1 MSADAATS
9 ANPSVLEDLVDI
21 LYQPA
26 AVFERRRETVAFGLA
41 MILLAVLSAVVF
53 FATKSGFD
61 PVLDVM
67 VKQQAAEILR
77 ANPTLTPEQVAA
89 SSGMMKG
96 GIIGT
101 MLAYPLII
109 PFLAGL
115 LMWVVGKFFDSRMAI
130 GAAIMVATYS
140 YVPRFIGFIVASL
153 MAVLLPEDQ
162 ITSFFSISLSPARFL
177 DPATHS
183 IGVMSLL
190 ARLDLFLLWQ
200 TFVAGVGVSV
210 LGGVSRGRGMTVAFL
225 VWLLGFLP
233 LIPALLR

>member
-1 MSADAATS
+1 MSAETVKGS
-9 ANPSVLEDLVDI
+9 KPSVLEDFVDI

-41 MILLAVLSAVVF
+41 MVLLTVLSAVVF

-77 ANPTLTPEQVAA
+77 ANPALTPEQLAG
-89 SSGMMKG
+89 STGMMKG

-115 LMWVVGKFFDSRMAI
+115 LMWVIGKFFDSKLAI
-130 GAAIMVATYS
+130 GAAVMVATYS

-190 ARLDLFLLWQ
+190 ARLDLFLIWQ
-200 TFVAGVGVSV
+200 TVIAGVGISV
-210 LGGVSRGRGMTVAFL
+210 LGGVSRGRGMTVAIL
-225 VWLLGFLP
+225 VWLLGFIP
-233 LIPALLR
+233 LIPALLK

>member
-1 MSADAATS
+1 MSADTAKS
-9 ANPSVLEDLVDI
+9 SNPSIFEDLVDI

-41 MILLAVLSAVVF
+41 ILILTALSAVVF

-67 VKQQAAEILR
+67 VRQQSAEILR
-77 ANPTLTPEQVAA
+77 ANPQLTAEQLSA
-89 SSGMMKG
+89 STGMMKG

-115 LMWVVGKFFDSRMAI
+115 LFWVVGKFFDSKLAI
-130 GAAIMVATYS
+130 GAAVMVATYS
-140 YVPRFIGFIVASL
+140 YVPRFIGFIVSSL

-177 DPATHS
+177 DPATNS
-183 IGVMSLL
+183 IGVMSVL
-190 ARLDLFLLWQ
+190 ARLDLFLIWQ
-200 TFVAGVGVSV
+200 TVIAGIGISV

-233 LIPALLR
+233 LIPALLK

>member
-1 MSADAATS
+1 MSADTAKS
-9 ANPSVLEDLVDI
+9 SNPSIFEDLVDI

-41 MILLAVLSAVVF
+41 IVILTALSAVVF

-67 VKQQAAEILR
+67 VKQQSAEILR
-77 ANPTLTPEQVAA
+77 SNPQLTAEQLAA
-89 SSGMMKG
+89 STGMMKG

-115 LMWVVGKFFDSRMAI
+115 LFWVVGKFFDSKLAI
-130 GAAIMVATYS
+130 GAAVMVATYS
-140 YVPRFIGFIVASL
+140 YVPRFIGFIVSSL

-177 DPATHS
+177 DPATNS
-183 IGVMSLL
+183 IGVLSVL
-190 ARLDLFLLWQ
+190 ARLDLFLIWQ
-200 TFVAGVGVSV
+200 TVIAGIGISV

-233 LIPALLR
+233 LIPALLK

>member
-1 MSADAATS
+1 MSADTVKS
-9 ANPSVLEDLVDI
+9 SNPSIFEDLVDI

-41 MILLAVLSAVVF
+41 ILILTALSAVVF

-67 VKQQAAEILR
+67 VKQQSAEILR
-77 ANPTLTPEQVAA
+77 TNPQLTPEQLSA
-89 SSGMMKG
+89 STGMMKG

-115 LMWVVGKFFDSRMAI
+115 LFWVVGKFFESKLAL
-130 GAAIMVATYS
+130 GAAVMVATYS
-140 YVPRFIGFIVASL
+140 YVPRFIGFIVSSL

-177 DPATHS
+177 DPATNS
-183 IGVMSLL
+183 IGVMSVL
-190 ARLDLFLLWQ
+190 ARLDLFLIWQ
-200 TFVAGVGVSV
+200 TVIAGIGISV

-233 LIPALLR
+233 LIPALLK

>member
-1 MSADAATS
+1 MSAAA
-9 ANPSVLEDLVDI
+9 APSSKPSIFEDFVDI

-41 MILLAVLSAVVF
+41 MVLLTVLSAVVF

-77 ANPTLTPEQVAA
+77 ANPALTPEQLAG
-89 SSGMMKG
+89 STGMMKG

-115 LMWVVGKFFDSRMAI
+115 LMWVIGKFFDSKLAI
-130 GAAIMVATYS
+130 GAAVMVATYS

-190 ARLDLFLLWQ
+190 ARLDLFLIWQ
-200 TFVAGVGVSV
+200 TVIAGIGISV
-210 LGGVSRGRGMTVAFL
+210 LGGVSRGRGMTVAIL
-225 VWLLGFLP
+225 VWLLGFIP
-233 LIPALLR
+233 LIPALLK

>member
-1 MSADAATS
+1 MSADTAKS
-9 ANPSVLEDLVDI
+9 SNPSIFEDLVDI

-41 MILLAVLSAVVF
+41 ILILTALSAVVF

-67 VKQQAAEILR
+67 VKQQSAEILR
-77 ANPTLTPEQVAA
+77 ANPELTPEQLSA
-89 SSGMMKG
+89 STGMMKG

-115 LMWVVGKFFDSRMAI
+115 LFWVVGKFFDSKLAI
-130 GAAIMVATYS
+130 GAAVMVATYS
-140 YVPRFIGFIVASL
+140 YVPRFIGFIVSSL

-177 DPATHS
+177 DPATNS
-183 IGVMSLL
+183 IGVMSVL
-190 ARLDLFLLWQ
+190 ARLDLFLIWQ
-200 TFVAGVGVSV
+200 TVIAGIGISV

-225 VWLLGFLP
+225 VWLLGFIP